1 MRIIRTLENLTGA
14 LRNPVMTIGN
24 FDGVH
29 LGHRELF
36 RRVVTRAAEYDG
48 DAVVLTF
55 DPHPLKIIAPQRA
68 PRLINTR
75 DEKERLIAASQV
87 DVLLDLPFNAALSAL
102 TAEEFISRVLVEQVG
117 VRHIIV
123 GFDYAFGAGRRGD
136 IELLSR
142 LGEQCRFGVEVVK
155 PVGTDDE
162 VYSSTRIRRM
172 VGAGQVAEVVAYLG
186 RHYSLKGTVVAGVGR
201 GKQLGFPTAN
211 LATEKELI
219 PADGVYAVKVCLD
232 GVIHD
237 GVVNIGR
244 TPTFAAG
251 RYTIE
256 AHLFGL
262 DADLYGKS
270 LRVYFIERLRDEKR
284 FADPLA
290 LTQAI
295 ATDVERAKELLQGAR
310 IIEYHEYL
318 GFGR

>member
-1 MRIIRTLENLTGA
+1 MMRIIRTLENLTGV

-36 RRVVTRAAEYDG
+36 RRVVTRAAEHDG

-55 DPHPLKIIAPQRA
+55 DPHPLKIIAPERA

-75 DEKERLIAASQV
+75 DEKERLIAASRV
-87 DVLLDLPFNAALSAL
+87 DVLLNLPFNAALSSL
-102 TAEEFISRVLVEQVG
+102 TAEEFVSRVLVKQVG

-142 LGEQCRFGVEVVK
+142 LGEQYRFGVEVVK

-162 VYSSTRIRRM
+162 IYSSTRIRRM

-186 RHYSLKGTVVAGVGR
+186 RHYNLEGTVVAGVGR

-211 LATEKELI
+211 LTTEKELI

-232 GVIHD
+232 GVIRD
-237 GVVNIGR
+237 GVVNIGG

-251 RYTIE
+251 RHTIE
-256 AHLFGL
+256 AHLFDL
-262 DADLYGKS
+262 DADLYGKA

-284 FADPLA
+284 FADADA
-290 LTQAI
+290 LTRAI
-295 ATDVERAKELLQGAR
+295 ATDVKRAKELLRGAR

-318 GFGR
+318 G